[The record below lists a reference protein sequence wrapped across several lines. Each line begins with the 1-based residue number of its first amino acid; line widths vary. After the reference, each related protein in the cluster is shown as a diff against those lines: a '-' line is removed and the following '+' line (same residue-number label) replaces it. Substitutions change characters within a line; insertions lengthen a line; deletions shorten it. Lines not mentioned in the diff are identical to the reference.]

1 MNPFFTAL
9 WKGFCHPATHTVL
22 GAANLGVGI
31 GTLVKTCDTNDKVS
45 SFSSSMKNASDTI
58 DATFTV
64 ADSLSNDIKKI
75 STNSDTMNSYL
86 KDVCNFTPANMNQP
100 QQNVQQQV
108 PTQATVPYNNPYAAM
123 NQDWSNMTPAQVW
136 NYAMDAAKKEVQAQ
150 AARERDANRIVELQS
165 ELDRLKRSFN
175 QKTEKVVEPE
185 EDKASEFV
193 MNIIGMAA
201 KKLFGDAPA
210 PAQTETQQAQPQ
222 TVPAQ
227 TVPVQAPA
235 PAAAPAPENPLADQL
250 KGFLNELLPTISQA
264 VKSAV
269 TEGMAPQQTDPK
281 GTRTK

>member
-1 MNPFFTAL
+1 MNPFLTTL

-22 GAANLGVGI
+22 GISNLGVGI
-31 GTLVKTCDTNDKVS
+31 GNLAKICDTNDKVS

-64 ADSLSNDIKKI
+64 TDSLSNDIKKI
-75 STNSDTMNSYL
+75 ATNSAMMGAYL
-86 KDVCNFTPANMNQP
+86 KDVCNFPP

-108 PTQATVPYNNPYAAM
+108 PTQATVPYNNPYAG
-123 NQDWSNMTPAQVW
+123 NPDLSNMSPTQMW

-150 AARERDANRIVELQS
+150 AARERDANRIVELQN
-165 ELDRLKRSFN
+165 ELDRLKSSFN

-185 EDKASEFV
+185 DDKSSEFI
-193 MNIIGMAA
+193 MNILGMAA
-201 KKLFGDAPA
+201 KKLFGPETPA

-227 TVPVQAPA
+227 AVPA
-235 PAAAPAPENPLADQL
+235 PATAPAPENPLVDQL

-269 TEGMAPQQTDPK
+269 AEGMTPPQTDPK
-281 GTRTK
+281 DKGTR

>member
-1 MNPFFTAL
+1 MNPFFTTL

-31 GTLVKTCDTNDKVS
+31 GNLVKTCDTNDKVS

-75 STNSDTMNSYL
+75 STNSDTMNAYL
-86 KDVCNFTPANMNQP
+86 KDVCNFTPANANQP

-108 PTQATVPYNNPYAAM
+108 PTQATVPYNNPYMGM
-123 NQDWSNMTPAQVW
+123 NQDWSNMTPIQMWRYVMDTAEKQVQ
-136 NYAMDAAKKEVQAQ
+136 EQ
-150 AARERDANRIVELQS
+150 AARERDANRIAELQN
-165 ELDRLKRSFN
+165 ELNRLKTSVN

-185 EDKASEFV
+185 EDKTSEFL
-193 MNIIGMAA
+193 MNILGMAA
-201 KKLFGDAPA
+201 KKLFGPEVPA

-235 PAAAPAPENPLADQL
+235 PAVTPAPENALADQL
-250 KGFLNELLPTISQA
+250 KGFLSELLPTISEA

-269 TEGMAPQQTDPK
+269 AEGMTPPQ
-281 GTRTK
+281 

>member
-1 MNPFFTAL
+1 MNPFFTTL

-31 GTLVKTCDTNDKVS
+31 GNLVKSCDTNDKVS

-75 STNSDTMNSYL
+75 STNSAMMGAYL
-86 KDVCNFTPANMNQP
+86 KDVCNFPP

-108 PTQATVPYNNPYAAM
+108 PTQVNVPYNNPYVG
-123 NQDWSNMTPAQVW
+123 NPDLSNMSPAQMW
-136 NYAMDAAKKEVQAQ
+136 NYAMDTAKKEVQAQ
-150 AARERDANRIVELQS
+150 AARERDANRIVELQN
-165 ELDRLKRSFN
+165 ELDRLKSSFN
-175 QKTEKVVEPE
+175 QKTEKVAEPE
-185 EDKASEFV
+185 DDKSSEFI
-193 MNIIGMAA
+193 MNILGMAA
-201 KKLFGDAPA
+201 KKLFGPETPA

-227 TVPVQAPA
+227 TVPVQASA
-235 PAAAPAPENPLADQL
+235 PTAPENPLVDQL

-269 TEGMAPQQTDPK
+269 AEGMTPAQTDPK
-281 GTRTK
+281 DKKPK